1 MIAAADAHAIAA
13 AAAAAAAAF
22 GVVHCATP
30 PLIRWLAAAGM
41 AVPDVHKPGRP
52 MIARPGGISLAAG
65 LLAALAV
72 LYAAA
77 PSDAVLAVAAVAA
90 GAFAV
95 GLVDDLRVMGGW
107 FKPVALA
114 ACAAPI
120 LALGAYDTAM
130 AFPPF
135 GDVRIPLLYLAVV
148 PVMISI
154 MGNTANS
161 IDVTNGAL
169 SGTMAIAGGA
179 LAASLAVLGSY
190 HAAAAAAALAAA
202 SAAFYRYHRIP
213 SRIFPGDSGAL
224 ALGST
229 YGAIAVVGG
238 AEVVAVVALLPAVFN
253 SFLFLSSAKRI
264 VEHRQIKEKG
274 VEITADW
281 RMRATG
287 ARRAPLS
294 LVRFL
299 LADGPLTE
307 GQVCAAILRLAA
319 LSGALAVATAV
330 LGAVLG

>member
-1 MIAAADAHAIAA
+1 MTDAAALAA
-13 AAAAAAAAF
+13 TALAPAAAAF
-22 GVVHCATP
+22 VVVYCATP
-30 PLIRWLAAAGM
+30 PLIRQLAAAGM
-41 AVPDVHKPGRP
+41 RVPDMAKPGRP
-52 MIARPGGISLAAG
+52 MIARPGGISIAAG

-72 LYAAA
+72 LYALS
-77 PSDAVLAVAAVAA
+77 PSNAVLAVAAVTA

-95 GLVDDLRVMGGW
+95 GFVDDLRVMGGW
-107 FKPVALA
+107 FKPIGLA

-120 LALGAYDTAM
+120 LVLGTYDPSM

-135 GDVRIPLLYLAVV
+135 GDVRIPLLYLAVA

-161 IDVTNGAL
+161 IDVANGVL
-169 SGTMAIAGGA
+169 SGVMAIAGGA
-179 LAASLAVLGSY
+179 LAASLAILGN
-190 HAAAAAAALAAA
+190 HEAAAAAAALAAA
-202 SAAFYRYHRIP
+202 ATAFYRYHRIP

-224 ALGST
+224 ALGSA
-229 YGAIAVVGG
+229 YGAIAIVGG
-238 AEVVAVVALLPAVFN
+238 AEVVAVIAVLPAVFN

-274 VEITADW
+274 VEVTADW
-281 RMRATG
+281 RLRATP

-307 GQVCAAILRLAA
+307 GQVCSAVLRLAA
-319 LSGALAVATAV
+319 FSGALAVATAA